1 MTQAELAKAARITAF
16 DGLRATGRARRP
28 FSRFELWP
36 WYVFYVP
43 VILHWLW
50 LGIRHRSLM
59 LPTLAN
65 PGIEAG
71 GLYGESKT
79 KILESVGGEARS
91 LIAPFTHIVTAGSH
105 GGDDLRR
112 ALQAVAAAGLCFPL
126 VAKPDVGCRGTGV
139 RVVQNE
145 DALAVYLA
153 SFARGARVQL
163 QKLIAD
169 EGEAGLLYVRRPG
182 APHGRIFSL
191 TLKYF
196 PQVIGDGRS
205 TLRELILADPRAR
218 RIASIYFKRHASRL
232 DSVLPR
238 GETLR
243 LVFTGN
249 HCKGAVFRDGT
260 AIITPSLEAR
270 CEAIARSL
278 ADFHFGR
285 FDVRFPSLS
294 DLMRGENLTIIEING
309 AGSEA
314 IHIWDRDMTLREA
327 YRVLFAQVGLLFEIG
342 RAQRDRG
349 LRPMKPLAFL
359 RLCARQ
365 RRLMARAPQA

>member
-1 MTQAELAKAARITAF
+1 MTQAELAKARCSDFATARTRSRETQR
-16 DGLRATGRARRP
+16 L

-43 VILHWLW
+43 VILRWLW
-50 LGIRHRSLM
+50 LGLRHGNLL

-65 PGIEAG
+65 PRIEAG

-79 KILESVGGEARS
+79 EILESAGGEARR
-91 LIAPFTHIVTAGSH
+91 LVAPFAHLVTSDDPGT
-105 GGDDLRR
+105 GDLPR
-112 ALQAVAAAGLCFPL
+112 ALSAMAEAGLAFPV

-139 RVVQNE
+139 RVVENE
-145 DALAVYLA
+145 EALATYLA
-153 SFARGARVQL
+153 AFPRRARVQL
-163 QKLIAD
+163 QKLIN
-169 EGEAGLLYVRRPG
+169 EECEAGILYVRRPG
-182 APHGRIFSL
+182 AARGHIFSL
-191 TLKYF
+191 TLKYL
-196 PQVIGDGRS
+196 PHVTGDGRS
-205 TLRELILADPRAR
+205 TLEELILADPRAR
-218 RIASIYFKRHASRL
+218 RIAPVYLKRHSDRL
-232 DSVLPR
+232 GWIVPA
-238 GETLR
+238 GERFR

-249 HCKGAVFRDGT
+249 HCKGAVFRDGS
-260 AIITPSLEAR
+260 AFITPTLEAR
-270 CEAIARSL
+270 FDAIARSL
-278 ADFHFGR
+278 PDYHFGR

-342 RAQRDRG
+342 RAHRDRG